1 MGPVTPVTAPPIQLP
16 HDHAMNTSPTL
27 AGRIALVTGAG
38 GGIGREIARLLAA
51 SGAHVVALDL
61 SADGLAATAQSLHE
75 QRLELTTLQADVASG
90 DAVRDA
96 VARIVADHGRLDI
109 AVNNAGIEEE
119 HTRLADGEEALF
131 DRLMRV
137 NVKGTWLCMKHELQQ
152 MLAQGGGS
160 IVNIASVAGLVGA
173 PLQSVYAGS
182 KHAVVGLTKSA
193 AAEYARKNIRI
204 NAVCPGI
211 IRTAMFERALERAPQ
226 RARSIDRAQPMGRI
240 GEPQEIAQAVL
251 WLASDAA
258 SFVTGHMLTVD
269 GGLTAV

>member
-1 MGPVTPVTAPPIQLP
+1 
-16 HDHAMNTSPTL
+16 MNTSPTL
-27 AGRIALVTGAG
+27 TGRIALVTGAG
-38 GGIGREIARLLAA
+38 GGIGREIARLLAG

-61 SADGLAATAQSLHE
+61 SADALAATAQSLHE
-75 QRLELTTLQADVASG
+75 QRLGITTLQADVGSG
-90 DAVRDA
+90 EAVREA

-137 NVKGTWLCMKHELQQ
+137 NVKGTWLCMKYELQQ

-204 NAVCPGI
+204 NAVCPGTI
-211 IRTAMFERALERAPQ
+211 DTPMVADMLEGQAEAMAEIMKQ
-226 RARSIDRAQPMGRI
+226 QSIGRL
-240 GEPQEIAQAVL
+240 GRPEEVAAAVL
-251 WLASDAA
+251 WLCSPAA
-258 SFVTGHMLTVD
+258 SFVIGVGLPVD
-269 GGLTAV
+269 GGFTAH